1 MNGIKAFA
9 LLLAL
14 IPMTSATKPSR
25 RTPNDCAPVTFEG
38 SRFTHCIATPG
49 LHQIEMRLSGRDGKV
64 YRGFERLATET
75 KTVAVSFAMNGGMY
89 DDQRR
94 PIGYYVER
102 STKMQPLNMKEGKG
116 NFYTK
121 PNGVFFGSDARW
133 EVMSAEAFEEQVIKR
148 PDFGTQSGPMLVID
162 GAINAKFDA
171 NGTSLYVRNAVG
183 VDARGQAHFVISQ
196 EPVSFGRMA
205 RVMRD
210 LARTP
215 NALYLDG
222 SVSSL
227 WNPGAKRMD
236 IGHALG
242 PLILVTRT
250 KGLAPK

>member
-1 MNGIKAFA
+1 MNDVKAFA

-14 IPMTSATKPSR
+14 FPMISATKPSR
-25 RTPNDCAPVTFEG
+25 RAPHDCVPVTFEG

-49 LHQIEMRLSGRDGKV
+49 QHQIEMRLSGRDGKI
-64 YRGFERLATET
+64 YRGFKKLAADT
-75 KTVAVSFAMNGGMY
+75 KNVVVSLAMNGGMY
-89 DDQRR
+89 DDQRK

-102 STKMQPLNMKEGKG
+102 STKTQPLNMKEGKG
-116 NFYTK
+116 NFYIK

-133 EVMSAEAFEEQVIKR
+133 EVMSADAFEAQVIKR
-148 PDFGTQSGPMLVID
+148 PEFGTQSGPMLVTD
-162 GAINAKFDA
+162 GVLNPKFDA

-227 WNPGAKRMD
+227 WNPAARRMD
-236 IGHALG
+236 SGHALG
-242 PLILVTRT
+242 PLILVTRA
-250 KGLAPK
+250 KGIAP